1 MKQIHNLLSKL
12 NIFKKSDDESPANI
26 SRLRRKLHLYF
37 ILIAIVSVSV
47 SLEIIIEVSSNSIQS
62 RVAQNITEH
71 YKSSV
76 DTSSASKIDAA
87 SQNLNYQDVFW
98 PIYNL
103 RNRMLLLLLLITGS
117 IIAAFV
123 MFTKDIVEPMDN
135 IVKATK
141 RLADGDLTV
150 KIPVMSE
157 DEIGQVASLINDMN
171 AKLLDMINQ
180 LKQDVSRHKESINN
194 IAARMIELIPSD
206 KGDEIVD
213 GKKMRLTDFKAL
225 LKNISD
231 CTNLLEE
238 MSIDFSS
245 LETFINMYKT
255 YQMSKDISD
264 SEILEALEEY
274 NNAKS

>member
-12 NIFKKSDDESPANI
+12 NFFKKSDDESPANI

-37 ILIAIVSVSV
+37 ILVAIVSVSV

-62 RVAQNITEH
+62 KVAQNITEH

-123 MFTKDIVEPMDN
+123 MFTKDIVEPMDY

-141 RLADGDLTV
+141 RLAGGDLTV

>member
-1 MKQIHNLLSKL
+1 VKQIHNLLSKL